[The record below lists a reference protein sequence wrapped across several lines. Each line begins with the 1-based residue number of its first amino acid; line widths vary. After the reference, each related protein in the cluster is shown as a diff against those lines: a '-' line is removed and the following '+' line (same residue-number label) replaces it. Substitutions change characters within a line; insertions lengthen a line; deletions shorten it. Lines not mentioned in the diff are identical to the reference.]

1 MSHRWMFDVLTD
13 LETYARRN
21 GLPKL
26 ALRLSEAAGQATQE
40 LAAAPRADRGE
51 RPLPPMPPPARA
63 E

>member
-26 ALRLSEAAGQATQE
+26 ALRLSEAAGQAAQE
-40 LAAAPRADRGE
+40 LSAASRTGGE
-51 RPLPPMPPPARA
+51 RPLPPIPPPIRA